1 MHKKKKKY
9 PSNVLSQVT
18 ISGHRYFPISDGPTY
33 RYHDRLPYCQNA
45 FSQASRQRCLEIYTK
60 PVVRKNQESLFETF
74 SKRSPPP
81 SKNLSSLQK
90 YIPNGSYLR
99 YFYQTKQKQKFL
111 VFLSILAIFLGFYGG
126 REYLRPKYRGQ
137 RQNEVEDFS
146 CIGH

>member
-1 MHKKKKKY
+1 MHKTKKY

-111 VFLSILAIFLGFYGG
+111 SILAIFPGFYGG